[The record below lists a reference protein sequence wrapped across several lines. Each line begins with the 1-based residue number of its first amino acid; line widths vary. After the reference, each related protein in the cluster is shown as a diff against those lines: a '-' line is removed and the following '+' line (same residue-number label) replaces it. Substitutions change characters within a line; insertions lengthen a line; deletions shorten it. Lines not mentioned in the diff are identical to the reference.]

1 MFISSGMRGTK
12 MTNENSK
19 GARAA
24 RREEL
29 IAACSAQ
36 RLQIGRE
43 ISMFRSPNVLTGGG
57 ILESLTGGRLL
68 QSLTNGSLKGPLAI
82 AGVLMGLIA
91 AKPGKFMPLVT
102 AAVSVFKLAKTGIT
116 MLRNRAR

>member
-1 MFISSGMRGTK
+1 MK
-12 MTNENSK
+12 NENSK
-19 GARAA
+19 AARAA

-36 RLQIGRE
+36 RMQIGRE
-43 ISMFRSPNVLTGGG
+43 ISVIRAPNMLTGGG
-57 ILESLTGGRLL
+57 ILASLTGGRLL

-82 AGVLMGLIA
+82 VGMLAGLVA

-102 AAVSVFKLAKTGIT
+102 AAMSVFKLAKTGIT
-116 MLRNRAR
+116 MLRNRAK

>member
-1 MFISSGMRGTK
+1 MK
-12 MTNENSK
+12 NENSK
-19 GARAA
+19 AARAA
-24 RREEL
+24 RRELL
-29 IAACSAQ
+29 IAECSAQ
-36 RLQIGRE
+36 RMQIGRE
-43 ISMFRSPNVLTGGG
+43 ISVLRSPNVLTGGG

-82 AGVLMGLIA
+82 AGVLMGLVA

-102 AAVSVFKLAKTGIT
+102 VAMSVFRLAKSGIT